1 MPDLS
6 IVQKVVIWVLPV
18 LCAIILHEVAHGWV
32 AEKLGDPTARMLGRL
47 TLNPIKHIDPVGTI
61 LMPAVLLLLTRGS
74 FMFGYAKPVPIGVR
88 NFKHMRRDMAI
99 VGAAGPAANLCMAFA
114 WCLAVRGGPLL
125 QDAAPNLV
133 LPVTLIGVAG
143 IYINVMLMILN
154 LIPIPPLDGGR
165 VLSGLLPK
173 RWALAYDRVEPWGFL
188 IVGLLLITRVLA
200 PIIVYPLSIVIYLL
214 AHLAGLS
221 FDSFQLLLSVLM

>member
-6 IVQKVVIWVLPV
+6 IVQKIAIWVLPV

-32 AEKLGDPTARMLGRL
+32 AERLGDPTARMLGRL

-61 LMPAVLLLLTRGS
+61 LMPAVLLLLTGGR

-114 WCLAVRGGPLL
+114 WCLAVRVGPML
-125 QDAAPNLV
+125 QDVAPNLV

-173 RWALAYDRVEPWGFL
+173 RWALAYDRIEPWGFL
-188 IVGLLLITRVLA
+188 IVGLLLITRLLA
-200 PIIVYPLSIVIYLL
+200 PLIVVPLSIVIYFL

-221 FDSFQLLLSVLM
+221 FDGYQTLLSVLM

>member
-1 MPDLS
+1 MPEFS
-6 IVQKVVIWVLPV
+6 IVQKIAIWVLPV

-32 AEKLGDPTARMLGRL
+32 ADKLGDPTARMLGRL

-99 VGAAGPAANLCMAFA
+99 VGAAGPLSNLVMACA
-114 WCLAVRGGPLL
+114 WCLAVRGAPSL
-125 QDAAPNLV
+125 QDVTPNLV
-133 LPVTLIGVAG
+133 LPVALIGVAG
-143 IYINVMLMILN
+143 IYINVMLMVLN

-173 RWALAYDRVEPWGFL
+173 RWANKYDRVEPWGFL
-188 IVGLLLITRVLA
+188 IVAVLLISGALA
-200 PIIVYPLSIVIYLL
+200 VVIGLPASVIMTLL
-214 AHLAGLS
+214 AHVAGLS
-221 FDSFQLLLSVLM
+221 VTGFQNLLDILM

>member
-1 MPDLS
+1 MPEFS
-6 IVQKVVIWVLPV
+6 IVQKIAIWVLPV

-88 NFKHMRRDMAI
+88 NFKNMRRDMAI
-99 VGAAGPAANLCMAFA
+99 VGAAGPAANLCMAFT
-114 WCLAVRGGPLL
+114 WCLAVRAGPLL
-125 QDAAPNLV
+125 QGVTPNLA
-133 LPVTLIGVAG
+133 LPVMLIGVAG

-173 RWALAYDRVEPWGFL
+173 RWALTYDRLEPWGFL

-200 PIIVYPLSIVIYLL
+200 PIIVFPLSIIIYYL

-221 FDSFQLLLSVLM
+221 FDGFQMLLSVLT